1 MSQKIK
7 NAWHEVRGA
16 TPEQLRAAEAETVR
30 LYQDIIDM
38 PRHISSK
45 HPPLGM
51 ESRAAQF
58 APFAA
63 LTGFHEAIKR
73 TEEETLAQRE
83 K

>member
-16 TPEQLRAAEAETVR
+16 TPQELKASEAETIR

-38 PRHISSK
+38 PRHISPK
-45 HPPLGM
+45 HPPLSR

>member
-16 TPEQLRAAEAETVR
+16 TPEELKASEAETVR
-30 LYQDIIDM
+30 LYQDIIGL
-38 PRHISSK
+38 PRHVSSK

-58 APFAA
+58 LPFAA
-63 LTGFHEAIKR
+63 LTGFHEAIKK